1 MSQPTPRL
9 VAVDDVNTIPT
20 LAGKDLAA
28 IVRRHFRRA
37 HPGVKVS
44 VTSADQTI
52 RITWTDG
59 PSDKAIAA
67 EYAWARGVVH
77 DTMADCILPRD
88 AVPIAAIADDKAR
101 AELAALTEGLP
112 MFRTQNHW
120 VFTSR
125 SYSRAAWDL
134 VAAEIKR
141 QCGVVIDRN
150 PNGTVADTVDGRPPQ
165 VEAVLKKGHVWL
177 GLNTDYFSNVART
190 WLSHTNIPDTEQAPQ
205 P

>member
-1 MSQPTPRL
+1 MSQSTPRL

-28 IVRRHFRRA
+28 IVRRHFRRS

-52 RITWTDG
+52 RIAWTDG

-88 AVPIAAIADDKAR
+88 AVPIAGIADDKAR

-125 SYSRAAWDL
+125 SYSRTAWDL

-141 QCGVVIDRN
+141 QCGVDVDRT
-150 PNGTVADTVDGRPPQ
+150 PNGAIADTVNGRHPIA
-165 VEAVLKKGHVWL
+165 EAALRKGAQWF
-177 GLNTDYFSNVART
+177 GGPTDYFSNVART
-190 WLSHTNIPDTEQAPQ
+190 WLSHNDIPELEQEHHS
-205 P
+205 